1 MPTNLSNEDI
11 NKPVDV
17 STEAV
22 VDKAEL
28 DEIMAKYDR
37 ESATRIFTDSRKW
50 IIGAICVLFSLVQL
64 YAAFTAKIPATQLR
78 PLHLGFVMMLAYT
91 LYPAAK
97 KMKRRNTLPWYDIVL
112 AVLAMGCC
120 LYIALQHVELAMRIS
135 KKYDPVA
142 DPVGYRTFI
151 IDMVVGGM
159 LVFLLA
165 EACRRVVG
173 YPILIIATLFV
184 LYSFAGRSMPGFLAH
199 RGFGLTRVITYLV
212 YTTEGIMGTP
222 LGASA
227 SFIFLFVLF
236 GAFLE
241 TTHVGQFFID
251 LSNSIA
257 GHRRGGPAKV
267 SVLSS
272 ALMGTVS
279 GSSVANTVGTGS
291 FTIPMM
297 KRLGYRGEFAGAV
310 EAAASTGGQIMPPVM
325 GAAAFL
331 MAESV
336 GVSYTEVA
344 KAAIIPA
351 LLYFTGIWIM
361 VELEARKFGLKGL
374 SKEEMPVLKKI
385 FVERGYLII
394 PLVVIIGF
402 LCAGYTPIYAALI
415 GIAAAAGCGMVR
427 RIHAF
432 MTLRKYQ
439 HNDEVNSTD
448 DLSDE
453 GRTLGEALKKT
464 GIDIVKSLE
473 GGARNV
479 IGVAIACGM
488 AGIIVGMITLT
499 GLGLKMGNG
508 LIDIAGG
515 NQILTLMLTMLA
527 SIVLGMGVPT
537 TANYLITS
545 TIMAPA
551 VILVMGWMPANGS
564 PLASMV
570 LTAHMF
576 TFYFGIVADI
586 TPPVALAAMAG
597 SAIAKSK
604 PMRTGFNAVKIAI
617 AAFLIP
623 YMFVFNPQML
633 MIDAAW
639 YDVLLIAVTAIIG
652 MYGVAA
658 ALEGYFTRR
667 AHLLQRILFL
677 AGGLLLIKPGL
688 LTDIIGIALIAVAA
702 LWQELENRR
711 LGGRMEPAF
720 DYYKGMSAGEKIKAF
735 FTDSFVMIGK
745 VIKGEKGASA

>member
-1 MPTNLSNEDI
+1 MSSEENNRAPLQGDEH
-11 NKPVDV
+11 
-17 STEAV
+17 A
-22 VDKAEL
+22 VDKKEL
-28 DEIMAKYDR
+28 EAIMAKYDR
-37 ESATRIFTDSRKW
+37 ESATRSFVRDEKW
-50 IIGAICVLFSLVQL
+50 RTVGVIISVICILFSLIQL
-64 YAAFTAKIPATQLR
+64 YAAFTAMIPATQLR
-78 PLHLGFVMMLAYT
+78 PLHLGFVMLLAFL
-91 LYPAAK
+91 LYPASK
-97 KMKRRNTLPWYDIVL
+97 KMKRVNKLPWYDIVL
-112 AVLAMGCC
+112 AGLAMACC
-120 LYIALQHVELAMRIS
+120 LYIALQHVELAMRS
-135 KKYDPVA
+135 GKYTTTDVA
-142 DPVGYRTFI
+142 VG
-151 IDMVVGGM
+151 VV
-159 LVFLLA
+159 LILLLA
-165 EACRRVVG
+165 ECCRRVVG
-173 YPILIIATLFV
+173 LPILIIATLFV
-184 LYSFAGRSMPGFLAH
+184 LYAFFGRQMPGFLAH
-199 RGFGLTRVITYLV
+199 RGFNLTRVVSHLV
-212 YTTEGIMGTP
+212 FTTEGIMGTP

-227 SFIFLFVLF
+227 TFIFLFVLF

-336 GVSYTEVA
+336 GISYTEIA

-351 LLYFTGIWIM
+351 LLYFAGIWII
-361 VELEARKFGLKGL
+361 VELEARKYGLRGL

-385 FVERGYLII
+385 FLERGYLII

-402 LCAGYTPIYAALI
+402 LCAGYTPIYAALV
-415 GIAAAAGCGMVR
+415 GIAAAALCGMIR

-432 MTLRKYQ
+432 SVLKKCAALGEEHVTEDY
-439 HNDEVNSTD
+439 
-448 DLSDE
+448 SDE
-453 GRTLGEALKKT
+453 GRTLWQALYKT
-464 GIDIVKSLE
+464 LKDIVKSLE
-473 GGARNV
+473 NGARNV
-479 IGVAIACGM
+479 LGVAIACGM

-508 LIDIAGG
+508 LVEIAGG
-515 NQILTLMLTMLA
+515 RQLLTLMLTMLA
-527 SIVLGMGVPT
+527 SIILGMGVPT

-551 VILVMGWMPANGS
+551 VIAVMGWSNTDTY
-564 PLASMV
+564 MV

-604 PMRTGFNAVKIAI
+604 PMRTGFNAVKLAI

-623 YMFVFNPQML
+623 YMFVYNPEML
-633 MIDAAW
+633 MINAQW
-639 YDVLLIAVTAIIG
+639 YDVLRIAVTALIG
-652 MYGVAA
+652 MFGIGA
-658 ALEGYFTRR
+658 ALEGYYSRH
-667 AHLLQRILFL
+667 AHLLQRIMFL
-677 AGGLLLIKPGL
+677 AGGLMLVEPGL
-688 LTDIIGIALIAVAA
+688 MTDIMGIGLVVLAA
-702 LWQELENRR
+702 AWQELENKKF
-711 LGGRMEPAF
+711 GGRMTPSA
-720 DYYKGMSAGEKIKAF
+720 DYYAGMSIGQRAVSMLTE
-735 FTDSFVMIGK
+735 SFVMLGRLFTGGK
-745 VIKGEKGASA
+745 GKAA